1 MARINVNPNR
11 MELSKLKKRL
21 VVAKRG
27 HKLLKDKQDALIKA
41 FLERARAGKALREK
55 VEAELQEC
63 YGTFAFSRAQTTPEI
78 LEQALIF
85 PGARCTLSVAW
96 RNVMSVMV
104 PKYDVK
110 QEGNPVNYGFAS
122 VPLLL
127 DVALE
132 QFSKLIL
139 RLLELAAE
147 EKAIRLMAGEI
158 ERTRRRVNALEY
170 VMIPNLQETIR
181 YISMKLDEQERSTLS
196 CLMKIKEMV
205 GLALFPAT
213 NLLPLFLIY
222 LHLHS

>member
-21 VVAKRG
+21 AVAKRG

-41 FLERARAGKALREK
+41 FLEKARAGKELRES
-55 VEAELQEC
+55 VEKELAEC
-63 YGTFAFSRAQTTPEI
+63 YGTFVLSRAQTTPEI

-85 PGARCTLSVAW
+85 PGAKSTLSVKW
-96 RNVMSVMV
+96 HNVMSVMV
-104 PKYDVK
+104 PEYDVK
-110 QEGNPVNYGFAS
+110 QEGNPVNYGFVN

-127 DVALE
+127 DAALE
-132 QFSKLIL
+132 QFSKIIL
-139 RLLELAAE
+139 RLLQLAAE

-170 VMIPNLQETIR
+170 VMIPNLAETIR

-196 CLMKIKEMV
+196 RLMKIKEIV
-205 GLALFPAT
+205 SA
-213 NLLPLFLIY
+213 
-222 LHLHS
+222 

>member
-11 MELSKLKKRL
+11 MELSRLKKRL

-41 FLERARAGKALREK
+41 FLERAREGKALREQ
-55 VEAELQEC
+55 VEAELKDC
-63 YGTFAFSRAQTTPEI
+63 FGSFVLSRAQTTPEV
-78 LEQALIF
+78 LEQALMF
-85 PGARCTLSVAW
+85 PGARCSLSVSW
-96 RNVMSVMV
+96 KNVMSVLV
-104 PKYDVK
+104 PEYDVQ

-139 RLLELAAE
+139 RLLELAAK

-170 VMIPNLQETIR
+170 VMIPNLSETIR
-181 YISMKLDEQERSTLS
+181 YIGMKLDEQERSTLS
-196 CLMKIKEMV
+196 RLMKIKEIV
-205 GLALFPAT
+205 RKGA
-213 NLLPLFLIY
+213 
-222 LHLHS
+222 

>member
-21 VVAKRG
+21 VVARRG

-78 LEQALIF
+78 LGQALIF

-196 CLMKIKEMV
+196 RLMKIKEIV
-205 GLALFPAT
+205 RSA
-213 NLLPLFLIY
+213 
-222 LHLHS
+222 

>member
-11 MELSKLKKRL
+11 MELSRLKKRL
-21 VVAKRG
+21 AVAKRG

-41 FLERARAGKALREK
+41 FLEKARAGKELRES
-55 VEAELQEC
+55 VEKELAEC
-63 YGTFAFSRAQTTPEI
+63 YGTFVLSRAQTTPEI

-85 PGARCTLSVAW
+85 PGAKSTLTVQW
-96 RNVMSVMV
+96 HNVMSVLV
-104 PKYDVK
+104 PEYDVK
-110 QEGNPVNYGFAS
+110 QEGNPVNYGFVN

-127 DVALE
+127 DAALE

-170 VMIPNLQETIR
+170 VMIPNLVETIR

-196 CLMKIKEMV
+196 RLMKIKEIV
-205 GLALFPAT
+205 SA
-213 NLLPLFLIY
+213 
-222 LHLHS
+222 

>member
-21 VVAKRG
+21 VVARRG

-110 QEGNPVNYGFAS
+110 QEGNLVNYGFAS

-196 CLMKIKEMV
+196 RLMKIKEIV
-205 GLALFPAT
+205 RSA
-213 NLLPLFLIY
+213 
-222 LHLHS
+222 

>member
-21 VVAKRG
+21 VVGRRG
-27 HKLLKDKQDALIKA
+27 HKVLKDKQDALIKA

-196 CLMKIKEMV
+196 RLMKIKEIV
-205 GLALFPAT
+205 RSA
-213 NLLPLFLIY
+213 
-222 LHLHS
+222 

>member
-11 MELSKLKKRL
+11 MELSRLKKRL
-21 VVAKRG
+21 SVAKRG

-41 FLERARAGKALREK
+41 FLEKARAGKELREA
-55 VEAELQEC
+55 VEKELSEC
-63 YGTFAFSRAQTTPEI
+63 YGTFVLSRAQTTPEI

-85 PGARCTLSVAW
+85 PGAKSTLSVKW
-96 RNVMSVMV
+96 HNVMSVMV
-104 PKYDVK
+104 PEYDVK
-110 QEGNPVNYGFAS
+110 QEGNPVNYGFVN

-127 DVALE
+127 DSALE

-139 RLLELAAE
+139 RLLQLAAE

-170 VMIPNLQETIR
+170 VMIPNLAETIR

-196 CLMKIKEMV
+196 RLMKIKEIV
-205 GLALFPAT
+205 SA
-213 NLLPLFLIY
+213 
-222 LHLHS
+222 

>member
-41 FLERARAGKALREK
+41 FLERAREGKTLREQ
-55 VEAELQEC
+55 VEAELKEA
-63 YGTFAFSRAQTTPEI
+63 YGTFVLSRAQTTPEV
-78 LEQALIF
+78 LEQALMF
-85 PGARCTLSVAW
+85 PGARCSLSVSW
-96 RNVMSVMV
+96 KNVMSVLV
-104 PKYDVK
+104 PEYDVR

-127 DVALE
+127 DMALE
-132 QFSKLIL
+132 QFGKVIL
-139 RLLELAAE
+139 RLLELAAK

-170 VMIPNLQETIR
+170 VMIPNLAETIR
-181 YISMKLDEQERSTLS
+181 YITMKLDEQERSTLS
-196 CLMKIKEMV
+196 RLMKIKEIV
-205 GLALFPAT
+205 RKGA
-213 NLLPLFLIY
+213 
-222 LHLHS
+222 

>member
-21 VVAKRG
+21 VVARRG

-170 VMIPNLQETIR
+170 VMIPNYKETIR

-196 CLMKIKEMV
+196 RLMKIKEIV
-205 GLALFPAT
+205 SA
-213 NLLPLFLIY
+213 
-222 LHLHS
+222 